1 MSTGT
6 WERDP
11 ANEVPSVDSATRSSA
26 SSTVDSTA
34 GVTPRALA
42 GDDVL
47 HRLALAGYRITT
59 ACRSCGAPLVDPC
72 SVARQLGP
80 VCGKRGAEDG

>member
-1 MSTGT
+1 MRAAAT

-11 ANEVPSVDSATRSSA
+11 VTEVPFVNSATRSGA

-34 GVTPRALA
+34 RVTPRALA

-59 ACRSCGAPLVDPC
+59 ACRSCGAPLVDPS
-72 SVARQLGP
+72 SVAAGVGP
-80 VCGKRGAEDG
+80 VCGKRVAK